1 MLHSTIH
8 GSGAPLLVF
17 HGLFG
22 SADNWST
29 LGKRWSMHF
38 EVHLVDLRNHGRS
51 PHFPTHSYSEMA
63 MDVLEYMSAHSLR
76 SAHVLGHSMG
86 GKVAMELACTSPKS
100 VRSLL
105 VADIGPWAYPVHHAA
120 IIKALQEL
128 NPSQYTQ
135 RKEAEMA
142 FARSGLDAGTRLF
155 LLKNLYW
162 EGETLAWRI
171 NLQALAQH
179 IEEVGKPLSAQAH
192 FSGPCLF
199 LRGAQSSYIPENA
212 EPTLRQWF
220 PHARLETI
228 ASAGHWLHADQ
239 PDLVFQAGFDFFSAV
254 EAGLGGA

>member
-29 LGKRWSMHF
+29 LGKRWSTHF

-63 MDVLEYMSAHSLR
+63 MDALEYMRAHSLR

-86 GKVAMELACTSPKS
+86 GKVAMELACTSPES

-212 EPTLRQWF
+212 EPMLRQWF

-239 PDLVFQAGFDFFSAV
+239 PEQVFQAGLDFFSAV